1 MGFRLLPRRSLVVVL
16 ALLLLAPLDPP
27 SAEAQLWDVIPPA
40 DLGKIGLDA
49 FADDEI
55 DLPYYVAHFHQLAT
69 AVERDGPT
77 RGFIIA
83 PVWQRVEDN
92 KPYNARV
99 MENILSL
106 AFFYTQQRPWNPYY
120 GSPQLRL
127 RLEAALNYWL
137 QMQSPEGLFSESGEG
152 EWSLAAT
159 ASATKFMGE
168 TLHYLKGGP
177 ALNEDLVKQVAE
189 ADRKAI
195 LAVLYGAELYET
207 GKRFSS
213 QYTSLWA
220 GALAYLDLYPDA
232 EIRKTLET
240 RLASSMRDFQSPV
253 GYFYEAEGPDMG
265 SNLDTQF
272 SNIRMAWHYARGTPL
287 EKYFLDSMKEYFVW
301 LVWNVSIEPDRQGY
315 YLNAAINTQGKKSWL
330 AMDAGMPHRNGL
342 PLSEQ
347 IRLARAFQLDER
359 AYKEWIQVRRLQ
371 LARMWPKVPELEI
384 GAFEAYSP
392 NTFLHRRQYDWRA
405 EKALWLD
412 ALTALPGGDTHS
424 FNHVKKEPGRNALY
438 YYANRPTSYYL
449 AFAGGE
455 AIRPQQT
462 LGITMIR
469 SQRDGTVLLGQ
480 PGSGSFAW
488 GTRPQGSEDVYEST
502 RVAPGFATG
511 SMDVVIKDGP
521 NSMAEGDVVLSYA
534 IGNGAKRIRLARD
547 RVDVEITHPGPF
559 VEQLPLLPKDAGEV
573 AIRGNSAGFDRFKVE
588 FLKGAKASIG
598 ASEDIEGPRKVQMLL
613 LEARDTLTYTLR
625 F

>member
-1 MGFRLLPRRSLVVVL
+1 MGIRLPLRRFVLVLL
-16 ALLLLAPLDPP
+16 ALVLLTETVPQPA
-27 SAEAQLWDVIPPA
+27 SAQLWDVVPPA
-40 DLGKIGLDA
+40 DLGQIGLDA

-83 PVWQRVEDN
+83 PVWRKVEDN

-127 RLEAALNYWL
+127 RLEAALSYWL
-137 QMQSPEGLFSESGEG
+137 QMQSPEGLFSEYGEG
-152 EWSLAAT
+152 KWNLAAT
-159 ASATKFMGE
+159 AFATKFMGE
-168 TLHYLKGGP
+168 TLHYLKDGP
-177 ALNEDLVKQVAE
+177 ALNEDLVKQVAD

-195 LAVLYGAELYET
+195 LAVLYGAELYDF
-207 GKRFSS
+207 GKRFSN
-213 QYTSLWA
+213 QYTNIWA
-220 GALAYLDLYPDA
+220 GALAYLDLYPDP

-265 SNLDTQF
+265 YNLGTHH
-272 SNIRMAWHYARGTPL
+272 SNIRMAWHYAKGTPL
-287 EKYFLDSMKEYFVW
+287 EKYFVDPMKEYFVW
-301 LVWNVSIEPDRQGY
+301 LVWNVSIEPDRRGY
-315 YLNAAINTQGKKSWL
+315 YLNTAINTRGKKSWL
-330 AMDAGMPHRNGL
+330 AMDAGMPHQNGL

-347 IRLARAFQLDER
+347 IRLARAFQLDEK
-359 AYKEWIQVRRLQ
+359 AYKEWIAAKRLE
-371 LARMWPKVPELEI
+371 LARTWPKVPEMEI

-392 NTFLHRRQYDWRA
+392 YTFLHRRHTDWRA
-405 EKALWLD
+405 ERALWQD
-412 ALTALPGGDTHS
+412 ALSALPAGDGHP

-438 YYANRPTSYYL
+438 FYANRPTGYYL

-462 LGITMIR
+462 LGITMVR

-480 PGSGSFAW
+480 PGSGTFGW

-502 RVAPGFATG
+502 RVTPNFSSG
-511 SMDVVIKDGP
+511 SVDVVIKDGP
-521 NSMAEGDVVLSYA
+521 NSMAEGDVVLTYPLGS
-534 IGNGAKRIRLARD
+534 GTKRIRLTRD
-547 RVDVEITHPGPF
+547 RIDVEINHPGPF
-559 VEQLPLLPKDAGEV
+559 VEQLPLLPKDQMEV
-573 AIRGNSAGFDRFKVE
+573 SVKGNSAGFERFKVE
-588 FLKGAKASIG
+588 FKGAKASVG

-613 LEARDTLTYTLR
+613 LEAKDTLSYSLR